1 MFHQRVI
8 AVTQNVRRRHCAPV
22 LRRQGFPC
30 CPCCVPLAGTGVH
43 PWPLPSNHFPI
54 DSPQTF
60 QIPAWLSTSVSNQCG
75 REGNAAPRP
84 QIFSEPI
91 HWNPARARQEYFRP
105 GMENGRISLQ
115 SGRTLAL
122 FICRR
127 VSSIEQRQ
135 HCDSR
140 IFYFLVSRAQ
150 PLALVVALAWVHQ
163 SSKTGIG
170 VPDLVSSV
178 RFWLTLPNDFQGMGS
193 YDRFATET

>member
-1 MFHQRVI
+1 MSV
-8 AVTQNVRRRHCAPV
+8 
-22 LRRQGFPC
+22 
-30 CPCCVPLAGTGVH
+30 AGTVLLFSVDRDFRAVH
-43 PWPLPSNHFPI
+43 VVYHSLGLGSIHGLCLAIIFPI

>member
-1 MFHQRVI
+1 MSV
-8 AVTQNVRRRHCAPV
+8 
-22 LRRQGFPC
+22 
-30 CPCCVPLAGTGVH
+30 AGTVLLFSVDRDFRAVH
-43 PWPLPSNHFPI
+43 VVYHSLGLGSIHGLCPAIIFRLIRLRPSRFRLGSAPQFRTNADAKATLPRDPRSSRNRFTGIRGPSGK
-54 DSPQTF
+54 DTF
-60 QIPAWLSTSVSNQCG
+60 
-75 REGNAAPRP
+75 
-84 QIFSEPI
+84 
-91 HWNPARARQEYFRP
+91 ARARKT
-105 GMENGRISLQ
+105 GR
-115 SGRTLAL
+115 AV
-122 FICRR
+122 RR
-127 VSSIEQRQ
+127 SRSDPRRHFCTRASSIDQRQ